1 MSRPLLF
8 RAPVVLWSAHPRP
21 GRRAIPK
28 MRELMAART
37 ALAQQRDAAQDAAD
51 AAAVERAVADVA
63 ASPAPAA
70 AEVAAV
76 IAELKAALGLL

>member
-1 MSRPLLF
+1 MSAAHSFSAHRWF
-8 RAPVVLWSAHPRP
+8 FGAHPRP

-70 AEVAAV
+70 AEVAAA